1 MKRSKL
7 PPIKKENAD
16 ILRCIIMKYVW
27 RALLTLLLYACF
39 VLTTVWY
46 PINSPSGAVVA
57 SVLVCAITAF
67 AYFTI
72 WRKFLSEKDI
82 CGRLVKKDFRTEKE
96 LPRGAVSNEEIRAYA
111 SETGGRQLERDVVY
125 FYIDTGDGETVRKR
139 LYDDGMMS
147 KLFFDG
153 DTVCFRRG
161 LKYPYNLSAVRQS
174 QYTCVVC
181 GNVLPDTETHCPRCR
196 HSLIMLEGHKP
207 TYYNED
213 GEE

>member
-7 PPIKKENAD
+7 HPIKKENAD
-16 ILRCIIMKYVW
+16 ILRCIVMKYVW
-27 RALLTLLLYACF
+27 RVLLTLLLYAAIAF
-39 VLTTVWY
+39 TTVWY
-46 PINSPSGAVVA
+46 PIDTSSGAVVA
-57 SVLVCAITAF
+57 VVLVCVVTALAF
-67 AYFTI
+67 FVI
-72 WRKFLSEKDI
+72 WRKFLSEKSI
-82 CGRLVKKDFRTEKE
+82 CGRLVKKDFRREKE
-96 LPRGAVSNEEIRAYA
+96 LPKGVVSAAEVRAYA
-111 SETGGRQLERDVVY
+111 SASGGQHMERDVVY
-125 FYIDTGDGETVRKR
+125 FFIETENGETVGRR
-139 LYDDGMMS
+139 LDDDGMMS

-174 QYTCVVC
+174 QYICVVC

-207 TYYNED
+207 TYYDED